1 VIFQQTTPLLISPPD
16 LQTSGLKLKP
26 ILNIEREFAMRPV
39 LDNEKPGSKK
49 LLLSMLAVL
58 SVPLVSCTHLP
69 KAMEPSA
76 QHIAI
81 PEATPSSTIPPL
93 SVAAP
98 LPPPPKVTKASE
110 RYSIVVNNVLA
121 QEILFALARDAKL
134 NIEIHPSI
142 TGTVTMNLLDRTLP
156 EILDAIARQ
165 VDMRYELNGGN
176 LAIMPD
182 SPFLKSYQIEYPNV
196 ARNAQNSI
204 NMSTSIA
211 VIGKGQGTGG
221 GSNGSTSS
229 INNVSD
235 NHFWE
240 TLTENIK
247 DLLRETDKKLPD
259 SSSDTAYEPVAT
271 GTVATN
277 GTGQSAVA
285 ALPAQIQSQ
294 NTARARRATYREA
307 AYVIAN
313 PEAGIISVRATARQ
327 HATVREFLDK
337 VLNNARRQVLIEA
350 TIVEVTLSDQYQQ
363 GIDWTLL
370 TNFGLTLSQ
379 TAAAQVMTSPVHTL
393 GVIDFTN
400 PGTGKANLSGLVQL
414 LESFGKLHVLSS
426 PKLSVLNNQTGL
438 VKVVDESVYFTVD
451 VTLGAPAAP
460 GVAAGRDTFV
470 STIHTVPVGFMMYVT
485 PQIGSDSEIT
495 LNLRPT
501 ITRILSYAID
511 PVSSMI
517 PVTVGGVTIVNRI
530 PQIQTR
536 EMESI
541 LRVRD
546 GEIAVLGG
554 LMQDTRAGD
563 TSQIPGL
570 GSVPGLGELFK
581 SRNDTNTK
589 TELVV
594 FLRPV
599 ILNTESQYD
608 VVHQFQNPA
617 TTSEWQKRN
626 QQTGVT
632 P

>member
-1 VIFQQTTPLLISPPD
+1 
-16 LQTSGLKLKP
+16 
-26 ILNIEREFAMRPV
+26 MHPV
-39 LDNEKPGSKK
+39 LDSEKPVSKK
-49 LLLSMLAVL
+49 LLLSMLVVL
-58 SVPLVSCTHLP
+58 SVPLGACTHLP
-69 KAMEPSA
+69 KAMKPSA

-81 PEATPSSTIPPL
+81 PEAIPSSTIPPL
-93 SVAAP
+93 SVTAP

-196 ARNAQNSI
+196 ARNAKNSI

-211 VIGKGQGTGG
+211 VIGKGQSTGG
-221 GSNGSTSS
+221 GSNGSASS
-229 INNVSD
+229 IDNISD

-247 DLLRETDKKLPD
+247 DLLRETDKQL
-259 SSSDTAYEPVAT
+259 SEGSTDTYEPVAPQT

-277 GTGQSAVA
+277 AAGQSSA
-285 ALPAQIQSQ
+285 ASLPAQIQSQ
-294 NTARARRATYREA
+294 NTAKVRRATYREA

-327 HATVREFLDK
+327 HASIREFLDK
-337 VLNNARRQVLIEA
+337 VLSNARRQVLIEA
-350 TIVEVTLSDQYQQ
+350 TIVEVSLSDQYQQ
-363 GIDWTLL
+363 GINWDLL
-370 TNFGLTLSQ
+370 TNFGLSITQ
-379 TAAAQVMTSPVHTL
+379 AATTQLATSPVATI
-393 GVIDFTN
+393 GTIRFNN
-400 PGTGKANLSGLVQL
+400 PGNGKANLSGLVQL

-438 VKVVDESVYFTVD
+438 VKVVDESVYFTIE
-451 VTLGAPAAP
+451 VT
-460 GVAAGRDTFV
+460 AGTL
-470 STIHTVPVGFMMYVT
+470 STTGIVLTPSTYTTTVHTVPVGFMMYVT
-485 PQIGSDSEIT
+485 PQIGGDSEVT

-501 ITRILSYAID
+501 ITRILSYAND
-511 PVSSMI
+511 PNPALAANNPPI
-517 PVTVGGVTIVNRI
+517 LNRI

-563 TSQIPGL
+563 TSQIPGI

-581 SRNDTNTK
+581 SRNDTNRK

-608 VVHQFQNPA
+608 VVHQFQNPVA
-617 TTSEWQKRN
+617 SSEWQRSTK
-626 QQTGVT
+626 QTGVT